1 MERMEQIKLEVEA
14 AKQAGFSN
22 EEIKSSYSNEINAAK
37 QNGFSDDQINATY
50 GLRKPDPKIVQEY
63 VSKITKDY
71 LSEEI
76 VSPEDEMLYQS
87 RIKQASEPSLKEKL
101 VGPKFDGDYISEQI
115 LGTNL
120 WNLSKRAIKE
130 EGTPEALKMPR
141 PEDYTWTEEFLTTLG
156 TLAIDSPLYA
166 LSAIPGALIGTGVSP
181 GVGTVVGGAFTAA
194 AIPTTTRETLL
205 KVLENQDEGK
215 PSDVMQILLEET
227 LKSGAKEG
235 LKFSAAMALPLLRA
249 FPGAAPLASNYFTRT
264 AAQITGYQGTGLLL
278 GEEMPDMREFSL
290 TSALFA
296 VFNLRLPKR
305 IATAKS
311 KKIFI
316 DYGKKPTDVA
326 LDSSKSRTL
335 REDLLSTNM
344 KIIRDYEKK
353 DIIDV
358 VPKEIV
364 SPNKKIIEQKIIEL
378 KNKNKEIYK
387 EEREKND
394 KDRNML
400 SPFYKKIFKEE
411 RKKDP
416 NINNAEVNRIVSQ
429 ILSDRT
435 NKKLEPIIEQI
446 KKLEK
451 QIDKSQ
457 IIFEDPI
464 ANKAAEN
471 ISFEGRK
478 IPITKE
484 QIIQYVK
491 QAAKTSKRKFIIKA
505 IDKKYPV
512 LEALQEAKIN
522 TKTGLEKLNEYELL
536 RLQEGMQGRSA
547 HFIEFGTLDFKTL
560 TENGPSLTSIVS
572 PFVKESKNETA
583 LFGTYLTNRHAV
595 TLAKRGKDTPVDI
608 PNAEIFLKKY
618 TNRKVKDP
626 ETGKMIS
633 YEQAAKKVD
642 IYQDAVLKY
651 AADGGLIT
659 KESYNAY
666 KEINKNYMPM
676 AAELPRP
683 GESGFIKGASN
694 PFKKLK
700 GQKKYKVI
708 DPLESILK
716 NTDYIIRMTEL
727 NKTKNDFMNIVLE
740 AKKKDPLAFDWIQ
753 KKKGDLKPIT
763 VQRKELEKFFDKETL
778 DQVSNKGVEEL
789 AIFRQ
794 EVVYP
799 DANSISY
806 RNTKTGK
813 YEIYTVGEDLATA
826 FRVMDNQSMGFVA
839 KWLTAPTRTLRTGA
853 IVTPDF
859 AVPNFIKDTMNAT
872 FLSKVGWIPIIDSFK
887 GIFHVI
893 YKDPKKATEAYKRFL
908 KGGGAFSTL
917 RSVDRTIFD
926 RDAHT
931 LLNKGVMRNEYSTP
945 ILGQFKYLTDISEL
959 STRVMMN
966 EKVYQKAKK
975 QGLSERD
982 ALQRAGFES
991 KDLLDYTRQGTVAGR
1006 INKGVPFFTA
1016 RINGAVKAYEAG
1028 RDRPKKFFSMIGLAV
1043 VLPTFGFYISNL
1055 DKDGELDKDYKELP
1069 DYVKNNK
1076 YYYKIDGK
1084 GRFFPK
1090 GFEVGTFFSN
1100 LTEKVLDYIRTNEKQ
1115 EFMSYV
1121 GDFLKE
1127 HAKGYTPIP
1136 TFLRPHL
1143 ENLLDYSIFRE
1154 APILPP
1160 NAPKDM
1166 LNSEY
1171 STVYTNPT
1179 LKELSRGLTTIVGAD
1194 NYFSNPIYVENI
1206 YDSYFGGVGRMV
1218 KDVINKIA
1226 ITSGVIDDP
1235 IKPTDPISK
1244 IPGVR
1249 VFQAKDVYGYSQS
1262 VSKFYKKTKKLK
1274 TQLNTLDYLKRTGN
1288 MERYKELRE
1297 KTDFDIEAI
1306 LEITKG
1312 MSGVSK
1318 DIKVIYNAR
1327 NKDDGTLFTSDE
1339 KKDLIDDLM
1348 RVRIGLAQKGL
1359 QIMKE
1364 LEQNK
1369 E

>member
-1 MERMEQIKLEVEA
+1 MNLLEQQTLLQEG
-14 AKQAGFSN
+14 GFSQK
-22 EEIKSSYSNEINAAK
+22 EITGWKQDKVKQLQQGGFTTQEI
-37 QNGFSDDQINATY
+37 SDEF
-50 GLRKPDPKIVQEY
+50 KFEPDTKVIKDY

-76 VSPEDEMLYQS
+76 VGPEDEMLYQS

-120 WNLSKRAIKE
+120 WNLSKRAIKG

-141 PEDYTWTEEFLTTLG
+141 PEDYTWTEEFLTMLG
-156 TLAIDSPLYA
+156 TLALDSPLYA
-166 LSAIPGALIGTGVSP
+166 LSAVPGTLIGTGVYP
-181 GVGTVVGGAFTAA
+181 GVGTVAGGAFTAA

-215 PSDVMQILLEET
+215 PSDVIQILLEET

-235 LKFSAAMALPLLRA
+235 LKFSASMALPLLRVL
-249 FPGAAPLASNYFTRT
+249 PGAAPLASNYFTRT

-278 GEEMPDMREFSL
+278 GEEVPNMREFSL

-296 VFNLRLPKR
+296 VFNLILPRR
-305 IATAKS
+305 IAIAKS

-344 KIIRDYEKK
+344 KIIRDYEKDITGVTSGK
-353 DIIDV
+353 DIIE
-358 VPKEIV
+358 VPAKD
-364 SPNKKIIEQKIIEL
+364 IIPPSQKTKPL
-378 KNKNKEIYK
+378 
-387 EEREKND
+387 
-394 KDRNML
+394 
-400 SPFYKKIFKEE
+400 
-411 RKKDP
+411 
-416 NINNAEVNRIVSQ
+416 
-429 ILSDRT
+429 
-435 NKKLEPIIEQI
+435 
-446 KKLEK
+446 
-451 QIDKSQ
+451 
-457 IIFEDPI
+457 FEDPI
-464 ANKAAEN
+464 ANKAAET
-471 ISFEGRK
+471 ISFEGIK

-484 QIIQYVK
+484 QIVQSIK

-512 LEALQEAKIN
+512 LEALKEAKIN

-560 TENGPSLTSIVS
+560 SENGPSLTSIVA

-583 LFGTYLTNRHAV
+583 LFSTYLTNRHAV
-595 TLAKRGKDTPVDI
+595 TLAKRGKDTPIDI
-608 PNAEIFLKKY
+608 PNAEILLKKY
-618 TNRKVKDP
+618 ANRKVKDP

-700 GQKKYKVI
+700 GQKTYKVI

-740 AKKKDPLAFDWIQ
+740 AQKKDPLAFDWIK
-753 KKKGDLKPIT
+753 KKKGDLKPII
-763 VQRKELEKFFDKETL
+763 VQRKELEKFFDKKIL
-778 DQVSNKGVEEL
+778 DQISNKGVEEL

-826 FRVMDNQSMGFVA
+826 FRVMDNQSMGFIA

-859 AVPNFIKDTMNAT
+859 ALPNFIKDTMNAT
-872 FLSKVGWIPIIDSFK
+872 FLSKVGWIPILDSFK

-893 YKDPKKATEAYKRFL
+893 YKDPKRATEAYKRFL
-908 KGGGAFSTL
+908 KSGGAFSTL

-931 LLNKGVMRNEYSTP
+931 LLNRGVMTNEYKFGFKEP
-945 ILGQFKYLTDISEL
+945 LAWFKYLTDVSEL

-982 ALQRAGFES
+982 ALQRGGFES
-991 KDLLDYTRQGTVAGR
+991 KDLLDYTRQGTVAGI

-1028 RDRPKKFFSMIGLAV
+1028 RDRPKKFSAMIGLAV

-1069 DYVKNNK
+1069 NYVKNNK
-1076 YYYKIDGK
+1076 YYFKVNGN

-1136 TFLRPHL
+1136 TFMRPHL
-1143 ENLLDYSIFRE
+1143 ENLADYSIFRE

-1166 LNSEY
+1166 LNSYY

-1179 LKELSRGLTTIVGAD
+1179 IKELANSLTTIVGAD
-1194 NYFSNPIYVENI
+1194 NYFSNPIYLENI
-1206 YDSYFGGVGRMV
+1206 YDSYFGGVGRMA
-1218 KDVINKIA
+1218 KDAINKIA

-1235 IKPTDPISK
+1235 IRPTDPISK

-1288 MERYKELRE
+1288 MEGYQEVRE
-1297 KTDFDIEAI
+1297 KADFDIEAV

-1312 MSGVSK
+1312 MSDVSK

>member
-22 EEIKSSYSNEINAAK
+22 EEIKSSYSDEINAAK

-120 WNLSKRAIKE
+120 WNISKRAIKG

-156 TLAIDSPLYA
+156 TLALDSPLYA
-166 LSAIPGALIGTGVSP
+166 LSAIPGAIGGTAVSP
-181 GVGTVVGGAFTAA
+181 GAGTVVGGAFTAA

-215 PSDVMQILLEET
+215 PSDVIQILLEET

-235 LKFSAAMALPLLRA
+235 LKFSSAMALPLLRA
-249 FPGAAPLASNYFTRT
+249 YPGAAPLASNYFTRT

-296 VFNLRLPKR
+296 VFNLRLPRKK
-305 IATAKS
+305 AEVKS

-353 DIIDV
+353 DIIE
-358 VPKEIV
+358 VPAKDIIPP
-364 SPNKKIIEQKIIEL
+364 SKKTK
-378 KNKNKEIYK
+378 
-387 EEREKND
+387 
-394 KDRNML
+394 
-400 SPFYKKIFKEE
+400 P
-411 RKKDP
+411 
-416 NINNAEVNRIVSQ
+416 A
-429 ILSDRT
+429 
-435 NKKLEPIIEQI
+435 
-446 KKLEK
+446 
-451 QIDKSQ
+451 
-457 IIFEDPI
+457 FEDPI

-471 ISFEGRK
+471 ISFEGIK

-484 QIIQYVK
+484 QIKETIK

-560 TENGPSLTSIVS
+560 SENGPSLTSIVS

-789 AIFRQ
+789 SIFRQ
-794 EVVYP
+794 EAVYP

-826 FRVMDNQSMGFVA
+826 FRVMDNQSMGFIA

-872 FLSKVGWIPIIDSFK
+872 FLSKVGWIPILDSFK

-893 YKDPKKATEAYKRFL
+893 YKDPKRATEAYKRFI

-917 RSVDRTIFD
+917 RSVDRTVFD

-931 LLNKGVMRNEYSTP
+931 LLNKGVMTNEYSTP

-1016 RINGAVKAYEAG
+1016 RINGAVKAWEAQ
-1028 RDRPKKFFSMIGLAV
+1028 RDRPKKFYSMIGLAV

-1076 YYYKIDGK
+1076 YYYKINGK

-1121 GDFLKE
+1121 KDFLKE

-1143 ENLLDYSIFRE
+1143 ENIADYSIFRE

-1160 NAPKDM
+1160 DAPKDM
-1166 LNSEY
+1166 LNSYY

-1179 LKELSRGLTTIVGAD
+1179 IKELANGLTTIVGPD
-1194 NYFSNPIYVENI
+1194 NYFSNPIYLENI

-1262 VSKFYKKTKKLK
+1262 VSKFYKKTEKLK

-1288 MERYKELRE
+1288 MEGYQEVRE
-1297 KTDFDIEAI
+1297 KADFDIEAV

-1312 MSGVSK
+1312 MSDVSK
-1318 DIKVIYNAR
+1318 DIKVIYNAKM
-1327 NKDDGTLFTSDE
+1327 KDDGTLFTSDE
-1339 KKDLIDDLM
+1339 KKDIIDDLM

>member
-1 MERMEQIKLEVEA
+1 MANKMERMEQIKLEIEA

-22 EEIKSSYSNEINAAK
+22 EEIKSSYSDEINAAK

-120 WNLSKRAIKE
+120 WNISKRAIKG

-156 TLAIDSPLYA
+156 TLALDSPLYV
-166 LSAIPGALIGTGVSP
+166 LSAVPGALTGSVVSP
-181 GVGTVVGGAFTAA
+181 GAGTIIGGGFTGA

-235 LKFSAAMALPLLRA
+235 LKFSASVALPLLRA
-249 FPGAAPLASNYFTRT
+249 YPGAAPLASNYFTRT

-278 GEEMPDMREFSL
+278 GEEMPNMREFSL
-290 TSALFA
+290 ISALFA
-296 VFNLRLPKR
+296 VFNLRLPRR

-353 DIIDV
+353 DIIK
-358 VPKEIV
+358 VPTKD
-364 SPNKKIIEQKIIEL
+364 IIPPSQPRD
-378 KNKNKEIYK
+378 YK
-387 EEREKND
+387 
-394 KDRNML
+394 
-400 SPFYKKIFKEE
+400 
-411 RKKDP
+411 
-416 NINNAEVNRIVSQ
+416 
-429 ILSDRT
+429 T
-435 NKKLEPIIEQI
+435 KLT
-446 KKLEK
+446 
-451 QIDKSQ
+451 
-457 IIFEDPI
+457 FEDPI

-471 ISFEGRK
+471 ISFEGRQ

-484 QIIQYVK
+484 QIIQSVK

-512 LEALQEAKIN
+512 LEALKEANVK
-522 TKTGLEKLNEYELL
+522 TKTGIEKLNTYELL

-547 HFIEFGTLDFKTL
+547 HFIEFGTLDFNTL
-560 TENGPSLTSIVS
+560 AENGPSLINIVK
-572 PFVKESKNETA
+572 PFVKDSKTETA
-583 LFGTYLTNRHAV
+583 LFSTYLTNRHAI
-595 TLAKRGKDTPVDI
+595 TLAKRNKESGVDI

-626 ETGKMIS
+626 DTGKMIS

-642 IYQDAVLKY
+642 VYQDTVLKY
-651 AADGGLIT
+651 ATDGGLIT
-659 KESYNAY
+659 KEAYNAF

-676 AAELPRP
+676 ARELPRP
-683 GESGFIKGASN
+683 GESGFIKGSSN
-694 PFKKLK
+694 PFKRLKGSKLK
-700 GQKKYKVI
+700 II

-716 NTDYIIRMTEL
+716 NTDYIVRMTEL

-740 AKKKDPLAFDWIQ
+740 AQKKDPLAFDWIK

-859 AVPNFIKDTMNAT
+859 AIPNFIKDTMNAT
-872 FLSKVGWIPIIDSFK
+872 FLSKVGWIPILDSFK

-893 YKDPKKATEAYKRFL
+893 YKDPKRATEAYKRFI

-917 RSVDRTIFD
+917 RSVDRTVFD
-926 RDAHT
+926 KDAHT
-931 LLNKGVMRNEYSTP
+931 LLNKGIMTNEYKFGLKEP
-945 ILGQFKYLTDISEL
+945 LAWFKYLTDVSEL

-991 KDLLDYTRQGTVAGR
+991 KDLLDYTRQGTVAGV

-1016 RINGAVKAYEAG
+1016 RINGAVKAYEAQ
-1028 RDRPKKFFSMIGLAV
+1028 RDRPKKFYSMIGIAV
-1043 VLPTFGFYISNL
+1043 ALPTFAVYISNL
-1055 DKDGELDKDYKELP
+1055 DKDGELDKDYQELP

-1076 YYYKIDGK
+1076 YYFKVNGK

-1121 GDFLKE
+1121 GGFLKE

-1136 TFLRPHL
+1136 TFMRPHL
-1143 ENLLDYSIFRE
+1143 ENLADYSIFRE

-1160 NAPKDM
+1160 DAPKDM
-1166 LNSEY
+1166 LNSYY

-1179 LKELSRGLTTIVGAD
+1179 IKELANGLTTIVGPN
-1194 NYFSNPIYVENI
+1194 NYFSNPIYLENI
-1206 YDSYFGGVGRMV
+1206 YDSYFGGVGKMV
-1218 KDVINKIA
+1218 KDSINKIA

-1235 IKPTDPISK
+1235 IRPTDPISK

-1288 MERYKELRE
+1288 MEGYQEVRE
-1297 KTDFDIEAI
+1297 KADFDIEAV
-1306 LEITKG
+1306 LDITKG
-1312 MSGVSK
+1312 MSDVSK
-1318 DIKVIYNAR
+1318 DIKVIYNAKM
-1327 NKDDGTLFTSDE
+1327 KDDGTLFTSDE
-1339 KKDLIDDLM
+1339 KKDIIDDLM

>member
-87 RIKQASEPSLKEKL
+87 KIKQASEPSLKEKL

-120 WNLSKRAIKE
+120 WNISKRAIKG

-156 TLAIDSPLYA
+156 TLALDSPLYA
-166 LSAIPGALIGTGVSP
+166 LSAVPGALTGSVVAPGAGTIIG
-181 GVGTVVGGAFTAA
+181 GGFTAA

-235 LKFSAAMALPLLRA
+235 LKFSASVALPLLRA
-249 FPGAAPLASNYFTRT
+249 YPGAAPLASNYFTRT

-296 VFNLRLPKR
+296 VFNLRLPRR

-344 KIIRDYEKK
+344 KIIRDYEKDMTGVTSRK
-353 DIIDV
+353 DIIE
-358 VPKEIV
+358 VPTKD
-364 SPNKKIIEQKIIEL
+364 IIPPGIPRD
-378 KNKNKEIYK
+378 YK
-387 EEREKND
+387 TKP
-394 KDRNML
+394 L
-400 SPFYKKIFKEE
+400 
-411 RKKDP
+411 
-416 NINNAEVNRIVSQ
+416 
-429 ILSDRT
+429 
-435 NKKLEPIIEQI
+435 
-446 KKLEK
+446 
-451 QIDKSQ
+451 
-457 IIFEDPI
+457 FEDPI

-471 ISFEGRK
+471 ISFEGRQ

-484 QIIQYVK
+484 QIIQFVK

-560 TENGPSLTSIVS
+560 AENGPSLTSIVS

-608 PNAEIFLKKY
+608 PNAEILLKKY

-789 AIFRQ
+789 SIFRQ
-794 EVVYP
+794 EAVYP

-872 FLSKVGWIPIIDSFK
+872 FLSKVGWIPILDSFK

-893 YKDPKKATEAYKRFL
+893 YKDPKRATEAYKRFI

-917 RSVDRTIFD
+917 RSVDRTVFD

-931 LLNKGVMRNEYSTP
+931 LLNKGVMTNEYSTP

-1028 RDRPKKFFSMIGLAV
+1028 RDRPKKFFSMIGIAV

-1076 YYYKIDGK
+1076 YYYKINGK

-1121 GDFLKE
+1121 KDFLKE

-1143 ENLLDYSIFRE
+1143 ENIADYSIFRE

-1160 NAPKDM
+1160 DAPKDM
-1166 LNSEY
+1166 LNSYY

-1179 LKELSRGLTTIVGAD
+1179 IKELANGLTTIVGPD
-1194 NYFSNPIYVENI
+1194 NYFSNPIYLENI

-1262 VSKFYKKTKKLK
+1262 VSKFYKKTDKLK

-1288 MERYKELRE
+1288 MEGYQEVRE
-1297 KTDFDIEAI
+1297 KADFDIEAV

-1312 MSGVSK
+1312 MSDVSK

-1348 RVRIGLAQKGL
+1348 RIRIGLAQKGL

>member
-1 MERMEQIKLEVEA
+1 MANKMERMEQIKLEIEA

-22 EEIKSSYSNEINAAK
+22 EEIKSSYSDEINAAK

-120 WNLSKRAIKE
+120 WNISKRAIKG

-156 TLAIDSPLYA
+156 TLALDSPLYA
-166 LSAIPGALIGTGVSP
+166 LSAIPGAIGGTALSP
-181 GVGTVVGGAFTAA
+181 GAGTVVGGAFTAA

-215 PSDVMQILLEET
+215 PSDVIQILLEET

-235 LKFSAAMALPLLRA
+235 LKFSASMALPLLRA
-249 FPGAAPLASNYFTRT
+249 YPGAAPLASNYFTRT

-296 VFNLRLPKR
+296 VFNLRLPSK
-305 IATAKS
+305 IATTKS

-353 DIIDV
+353 DIIE
-358 VPKEIV
+358 VPAKDIIPP
-364 SPNKKIIEQKIIEL
+364 SKKTK
-378 KNKNKEIYK
+378 
-387 EEREKND
+387 
-394 KDRNML
+394 
-400 SPFYKKIFKEE
+400 P
-411 RKKDP
+411 P
-416 NINNAEVNRIVSQ
+416 
-429 ILSDRT
+429 
-435 NKKLEPIIEQI
+435 
-446 KKLEK
+446 
-451 QIDKSQ
+451 
-457 IIFEDPI
+457 FEDPI

-484 QIIQYVK
+484 QIIQSVK

-560 TENGPSLTSIVS
+560 SENGPSLTSIVS

-789 AIFRQ
+789 SIFRQ
-794 EVVYP
+794 EAVYP

-826 FRVMDNQSMGFVA
+826 FRVMDNQSMGFIA

-872 FLSKVGWIPIIDSFK
+872 FLSKVGWIPILDSFK

-893 YKDPKKATEAYKRFL
+893 YKDPKRATEAYKRFI

-917 RSVDRTIFD
+917 RSVDRTVFD

-931 LLNKGVMRNEYSTP
+931 LLNKGVMTNEYSTP

-1016 RINGAVKAYEAG
+1016 RINGAVKAWEAQ
-1028 RDRPKKFFSMIGLAV
+1028 RDRPKKFYSMIGLAV

-1076 YYYKIDGK
+1076 YYYKINGK

-1121 GDFLKE
+1121 KDFLKE

-1143 ENLLDYSIFRE
+1143 ENIADYSIFRE

-1160 NAPKDM
+1160 DAPKDM
-1166 LNSEY
+1166 LNSYY

-1179 LKELSRGLTTIVGAD
+1179 IKELANGLTTIVGPD
-1194 NYFSNPIYVENI
+1194 NYFSNPIYLENI

-1262 VSKFYKKTKKLK
+1262 VSKFYKKTEKLK

-1288 MERYKELRE
+1288 MEGYQEVRE
-1297 KTDFDIEAI
+1297 KADFDIEAV

-1312 MSGVSK
+1312 MSDVSK
-1318 DIKVIYNAR
+1318 DIKVIYNAKM
-1327 NKDDGTLFTSDE
+1327 KDDGTLFTSDE
-1339 KKDLIDDLM
+1339 KKDIIDDLM

>member
-22 EEIKSSYSNEINAAK
+22 EEIKSSYSDEINAAK

-120 WNLSKRAIKE
+120 WNISKRAIKG

-156 TLAIDSPLYA
+156 TLALDSPLYA
-166 LSAIPGALIGTGVSP
+166 LSAVPGALTGSVVAPGAGTIIG
-181 GVGTVVGGAFTAA
+181 GGFTAA

-235 LKFSAAMALPLLRA
+235 LKFSASVALPLLRA

-296 VFNLRLPKR
+296 VFNLRLPRKK
-305 IATAKS
+305 AEVKS

-387 EEREKND
+387 EEREKNN

-471 ISFEGRK
+471 ISFEAPK
-478 IPITKE
+478 ITIPSKE
-484 QIIQYVK
+484 QIYN
-491 QAAKTSKRKFIIKA
+491 AAKITKRKFVINA
-505 IDKKYPV
+505 IDQKYPV
-512 LEALQEAKIN
+512 LEALRDAKVR
-522 TKTGLEKLNEYELL
+522 TKTGIEKLNLYETL
-536 RLQEGMQGRSA
+536 RIQEGMQGRSG

-560 TENGPSLTSIVS
+560 SENGASLMSIVK
-572 PFVKESKNETA
+572 PFVKEKSETK
-583 LFGTYLTNRHAV
+583 LLSTYLINRQAV
-595 TLAKRGKDTPVDI
+595 SLAKRNKETGVDI

-618 TNRKVKDP
+618 SKEKVKDP
-626 ETGKMIS
+626 ETNKLIS
-633 YEQAAKKVD
+633 YEEAAKKMD
-642 IYQDAVLKY
+642 KYLQDGVLKY
-651 AADGGLIT
+651 AKDGGLIT
-659 KESYNAY
+659 EAAYNAFR
-666 KEINKNYMPM
+666 EINNNYVPM
-676 AAELPRP
+676 ARELPRP
-683 GESGFIKGASN
+683 GESGFIKGTSN

-700 GQKKYKVI
+700 GSKAKII
-708 DPLESILK
+708 DPLESIVK

-727 NKTKNDFMNIVLE
+727 NKIKNDFINFIVE
-740 AKKKDPLAFDWIQ
+740 AKKKDPAKFDWIQ
-753 KKKGDLKPIT
+753 KKKGNLKPIT
-763 VQRKELEKFFDKETL
+763 IQRKELEKILDKEVVKNL
-778 DQVSNKGVEEL
+778 SDKGVQEL
-789 AIFRQ
+789 SIFRQ
-794 EVVYP
+794 EAVYP
-799 DANSISY
+799 DANSFSL

-813 YEIYTVGEDLATA
+813 YEVWEVGSDLVQA
-826 FRVMDNQSMGFVA
+826 FRVMDNPGMKMWQ
-839 KWLTAPTRTLRTGA
+839 KWLSAPTRTLRTGA

-859 AVPNFIKDTMNAT
+859 AIPNFLKDTMNAT
-872 FLSKVGWIPIIDSFK
+872 FLAKIGWLPIVDSIRGMF
-887 GIFHVI
+887 FVI
-893 YKDPKKATEAYKRFL
+893 YKDPKRATEAYKRFL
-908 KGGGAFSTL
+908 KGGGAQSTL
-917 RSVDRTIFD
+917 RSIDRSMFDGDVHTI
-926 RDAHT
+926 
-931 LLNKGVMRNEYSTP
+931 LNKGVMRNEYKGL
-945 ILGQFKYLTDISEL
+945 LGPFRYLTEL
-959 STRVMMN
+959 SEDMTRVMLN
-966 EKVYQKAKK
+966 EKVYKKAKK
-975 QGLSERD
+975 EGLTERQ
-982 ALQRAGFES
+982 ALERAGYES
-991 KDLLDYTRQGTVAGR
+991 RNLLDYQK
-1006 INKGVPFFTA
+1006 KGVVGASINRYSAFWNA
-1016 RINGAVKAYEAG
+1016 RAQGSTVVYEAF
-1028 RDRPKKFFSMIGLAV
+1028 RDRPKKAFAMVGITV
-1043 VLPTFGFYISNL
+1043 VVPSIAFYLSNINNE
-1055 DKDGELDKDYKELP
+1055 GELDKDYKELP
-1069 DYVKNNK
+1069 DYIKTNK
-1076 YYYKIDGK
+1076 YYTKLNGK
-1084 GRFFPK
+1084 GVYFPK
-1090 GFEVGTFFSN
+1090 GYEVGTFFAS
-1100 LTEKVLDYIRTNEKQ
+1100 LTEKVLDYVRKEDKPSFM
-1115 EFMSYV
+1115 EFTK
-1121 GDFLKE
+1121 DFLFE
-1127 HAKGYTPIP
+1127 HTKGYNPIP
-1136 TFLRPHL
+1136 VWLRPHV
-1143 ENLLDYSIFRE
+1143 ENLMDYSFFRE
-1154 APILPP
+1154 APVLPP
-1160 NAPKDM
+1160 DAPKDM
-1166 LNSEY
+1166 KNSYY
-1171 STVYTNPT
+1171 SNQYTNPT
-1179 LKELSRGLTTIVGAD
+1179 IKELANMLTTIVGAD
-1194 NYFSNPIYVENI
+1194 NYFANPIYLENI
-1206 YDSYFGGVGRMV
+1206 YNSYFGGIGRMV
-1218 KDVINKIA
+1218 KDAINKIA

-1235 IKPTDPISK
+1235 ITPTDPLSK

-1262 VSKFYKKTKKLK
+1262 VSKFYKKTKKMR
-1274 TQLNTLDYLKRTGN
+1274 TALNTLDYLKRTGN
-1288 MERYKELRE
+1288 MEDYQKERE
-1297 KTDFDIEAI
+1297 KADFDIEAV

-1312 MSGVSK
+1312 MSDISA
-1318 DIKVIYNAR
+1318 DIKVIYNAKM
-1327 NKDDGTLFTSDE
+1327 KDDGTLFTGDE
-1339 KKDLIDDLM
+1339 KREIIDLLLLE
-1348 RVRIGLAQKGL
+1348 RIGLAQKGL

>member
-120 WNLSKRAIKE
+120 WNISKRAIKG

-156 TLAIDSPLYA
+156 TLALDSPLYA
-166 LSAIPGALIGTGVSP
+166 LSAVPGALTGSVVAPGAGTIIG
-181 GVGTVVGGAFTAA
+181 GGFTAA

-235 LKFSAAMALPLLRA
+235 LKFSASMALPLLRA

-296 VFNLRLPKR
+296 VFNLRLPSKK
-305 IATAKS
+305 ATVKS

-353 DIIDV
+353 DIIE
-358 VPKEIV
+358 VPAKDIIPP
-364 SPNKKIIEQKIIEL
+364 SKKTK
-378 KNKNKEIYK
+378 
-387 EEREKND
+387 
-394 KDRNML
+394 
-400 SPFYKKIFKEE
+400 P
-411 RKKDP
+411 P
-416 NINNAEVNRIVSQ
+416 
-429 ILSDRT
+429 
-435 NKKLEPIIEQI
+435 
-446 KKLEK
+446 
-451 QIDKSQ
+451 
-457 IIFEDPI
+457 FEDPI

-471 ISFEGRK
+471 ISFEGRQ

-484 QIIQYVK
+484 QIIQSVK

-560 TENGPSLTSIVS
+560 AENGPSLTSIVS

-608 PNAEIFLKKY
+608 PNAEILLKKY

-853 IVTPDF
+853 IVTPNF
-859 AVPNFIKDTMNAT
+859 AIPNFIKDAMNAT
-872 FLSKVGWIPIIDSFK
+872 FLSKVGWIPILDSFK

-893 YKDPKKATEAYKRFL
+893 YRDPKRATEAYKRFI

-917 RSVDRTIFD
+917 RSVDRTVFD
-926 RDAHT
+926 KDAHT
-931 LLNKGVMRNEYSTP
+931 LLNKGVMSNEYSIGLKEP
-945 ILGQFKYLTDISEL
+945 LAWFKYFTDISEL

-991 KDLLDYTRQGTVAGR
+991 KDLLDYTRQGTVAGV

-1016 RINGAVKAYEAG
+1016 RINGAVKAYEAQ
-1028 RDRPKKFFSMIGLAV
+1028 RDRPKKFYSMVGIAV

-1076 YYYKIDGK
+1076 YYFKVNGK

-1121 GDFLKE
+1121 KDFSKE
-1127 HAKGYTPIP
+1127 HAKGYIPIP
-1136 TFLRPHL
+1136 TFMRPHL
-1143 ENLLDYSIFRE
+1143 ENLADYSIFRE

-1160 NAPKDM
+1160 DAPKDM
-1166 LNSEY
+1166 LNSYY

-1179 LKELSRGLTTIVGAD
+1179 IKELANGLTTIVGPD
-1194 NYFSNPIYVENI
+1194 NYFSNPIYLENI
-1206 YDSYFGGVGRMV
+1206 YDSYFGGVGKMV
-1218 KDVINKIA
+1218 KDSINKIA

-1235 IKPTDPISK
+1235 IRPTDSISK

-1262 VSKFYKKTKKLK
+1262 VSKFYKKTEKLK

-1288 MERYKELRE
+1288 MEGYQEVRE
-1297 KTDFDIEAI
+1297 KADFDIEAV

-1312 MSGVSK
+1312 MSDVSK

-1339 KKDLIDDLM
+1339 KKDIIDDLM

>member
-1 MERMEQIKLEVEA
+1 MANKMERMEQIKLEIEA

-22 EEIKSSYSNEINAAK
+22 EEIKSSYSDEINAAK

-120 WNLSKRAIKE
+120 WNISKRAIKG
-130 EGTPEALKMPR
+130 EGTPEALKMPK

-156 TLAIDSPLYA
+156 TLALDSPLYA
-166 LSAIPGALIGTGVSP
+166 LSAVPGALTGSVVAPGAGTIIG
-181 GVGTVVGGAFTAA
+181 GGFTAA

-215 PSDVMQILLEET
+215 PSDVIQILLEET

-235 LKFSAAMALPLLRA
+235 LKFSSAMALPLLRA
-249 FPGAAPLASNYFTRT
+249 YPGAAPLASNYFTRT

-296 VFNLRLPKR
+296 VFNLRLPSK
-305 IATAKS
+305 IATTKS

-353 DIIDV
+353 DIIE
-358 VPKEIV
+358 VPAKDIIPP
-364 SPNKKIIEQKIIEL
+364 SKKTK
-378 KNKNKEIYK
+378 
-387 EEREKND
+387 
-394 KDRNML
+394 
-400 SPFYKKIFKEE
+400 P
-411 RKKDP
+411 P
-416 NINNAEVNRIVSQ
+416 
-429 ILSDRT
+429 
-435 NKKLEPIIEQI
+435 
-446 KKLEK
+446 
-451 QIDKSQ
+451 
-457 IIFEDPI
+457 FEDPI
-464 ANKAAEN
+464 VNKAAEN
-471 ISFEGRK
+471 ISFEGIK
-478 IPITKE
+478 IPITIE
-484 QIIQYVK
+484 QIKETIK
-491 QAAKTSKRKFIIKA
+491 QSAKTSKRKFIIKA
-505 IDKKYPV
+505 IDQKYPV
-512 LEALQEAKIN
+512 YEALKEAKIN
-522 TKTGLEKLNEYELL
+522 TKTGLEKLNVYEQL
-536 RLQEGMQGRSA
+536 RIQEGMQGRSA

-560 TENGPSLTSIVS
+560 AENGPSLMSIVK
-572 PFVKESKNETA
+572 PCVKDSRTETK
-583 LFGTYLTNRHAV
+583 LLSTYITNRHAV
-595 TLAKRGKDTPVDI
+595 TLAKRGKDTPFDI

-618 TNRKVKDP
+618 SKEKVKDP
-626 ETGKMIS
+626 DTGKLIT
-633 YEQAAKKVD
+633 YEEAAKKID
-642 IYQDAVLKY
+642 TFIQDGVLKY
-651 AADGGLIT
+651 AFDGGLIT
-659 KESYNAY
+659 KESYNAFR
-666 KEINKNYMPM
+666 EINKNYVPM

-683 GESGFIKGASN
+683 GESGFIREASN

-700 GQKKYKVI
+700 GQKKYKII
-708 DPLESILK
+708 DPLESIVK
-716 NTDYIIRMTEL
+716 NTDYIVRMTEL
-727 NKTKNDFMNIVLE
+727 NKTKNDFINTIIE
-740 AKKKDPLAFDWIQ
+740 AQKKDPVSLDWI
-753 KKKGDLKPIT
+753 KKKKATLKPIT
-763 VQRKELEKFFDKETL
+763 VQRKELAKILDKETL
-778 DQVSNKGVEEL
+778 DTLSNKGIEEL
-789 AIFRQ
+789 SIFRQ
-794 EVVYP
+794 EAVYP
-799 DANSISY
+799 DANSISF
-806 RNTKTGK
+806 RNIKTGK
-813 YEIYTVGEDLATA
+813 YEVWEVGPDLATA
-826 FRVMDNQSMGFVA
+826 FRVMDNPSMGFIA

-853 IVTPDF
+853 IVTPNF
-859 AVPNFIKDTMNAT
+859 AIPNFIKDSMNAT
-872 FLSKVGWIPIIDSFK
+872 FLSKIGWIPILDSFK
-887 GIFHVI
+887 GMFHVI
-893 YKDPKKATEAYKRFL
+893 FKDPKRATQAYKNFL
-908 KGGGAFSTL
+908 KSGGAQSTL
-917 RSVDRTIFD
+917 RSVDRTMFD
-926 RDAHT
+926 TDAHT
-931 LLNKGVMRNEYSTP
+931 ILNKGVMRNEYSTP
-945 ILGQFKYLTDISEL
+945 ILGQFRYLTEISEEA
-959 STRVMMN
+959 TRVGMLN
-966 EKVYQKAKK
+966 KVLKKAKK

-982 ALQRAGFES
+982 ALERAGFEAR
-991 KDLLDYTRQGTVAGR
+991 DLLDYKRQGTTGAIV
-1006 INKGVPFFTA
+1006 NKGVPFFTA
-1016 RINGAVKAYEAG
+1016 RINGAVKAWEAQ
-1028 RDRPKKFFSMIGLAV
+1028 RDRPKKFYSMIGLAV

-1076 YYYKIDGK
+1076 YYFKINGE

-1136 TFLRPHL
+1136 TFMRPHL
-1143 ENLLDYSIFRE
+1143 ENLSDYSIFRE

-1160 NAPKDM
+1160 DAPKDM

-1171 STVYTNPT
+1171 SSIYTNPT
-1179 LKELSRGLTTIVGAD
+1179 IKELSRALTTVVGAD
-1194 NYFSNPIYVENI
+1194 NYFSNPIFLENI
-1206 YDSYFGGVGRMV
+1206 YDSYFGGVGV
-1218 KDVINKIA
+1218 IIKDAINKIA

-1235 IKPTDPISK
+1235 INPTDPLSK

-1262 VSKFYKKTKKLK
+1262 VSKFYKKTEKLK

-1288 MERYKELRE
+1288 MERYQELR
-1297 KTDFDIEAI
+1297 KKADFDIEAV

-1312 MSGVSK
+1312 MSDVSK
-1318 DIKVIYNAR
+1318 DIKVIYNAKM
-1327 NKDDGTLFTSDE
+1327 KDDGTLFTSDE
-1339 KKDLIDDLM
+1339 KKDIIDDLM